1 MEQLIRNVIDL
12 DEKTKKMVES
22 KESAIR
28 NEKSQMQKIFSE
40 MEVEQR
46 ERSKQVAREQYDEIY
61 GEARA
66 VVDEIAENNRKML
79 DRVDEIYNR
88 HKEELVEE
96 AFNLLDI

>member
-1 MEQLIRNVIDL
+1 
-12 DEKTKKMVES
+12 MVES